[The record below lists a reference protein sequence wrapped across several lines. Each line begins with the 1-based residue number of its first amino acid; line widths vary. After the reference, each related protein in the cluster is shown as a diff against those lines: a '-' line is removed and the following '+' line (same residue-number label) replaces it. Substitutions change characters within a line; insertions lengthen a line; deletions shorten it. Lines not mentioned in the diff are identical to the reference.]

1 MDLQT
6 LQGQLKTAIQNHQI
20 VVCKM
25 RNDPQNSLLQKQL
38 HDLQAEIRKLSDKQ
52 KQVVQQLRK
61 ELEKKQ
67 QQVVIVSSSGQV
79 QTTVLSPVLQSTITQ
94 RANQSMTVHPV
105 VSQSTPVQTQ
115 AVALTTKQMTI
126 VQSGPQNIRHV
137 VPSSLGNLV
146 NASTNIAIKTPVATA
161 VLLPHC
167 TTATNA
173 LLTTRSGNNQ
183 RAQPVLVVPSPN
195 RSSDS
200 SHTGVMLNL
209 APPIRVPQYPPPG
222 SRSVLT
228 VPTACHSVTTTAT
241 ISTTTTTTS
250 SLPAS
255 HIAAQRASS
264 TTHLI
269 VKTVSPHN
277 KIINKEKQIKSDFM
291 LSLGLVTKEFLTE
304 LKSRKVERKRRT
316 TANPQFS
323 NAAIEEKRK
332 NAAFLNAENMSGP
345 PTKRPRGRPRL
356 VPQAPNSRSESPENN
371 TASTMTT
378 TPIPLTVTN
387 VSVITAVTATST
399 TITTTTTTS
408 SSTPCNNGGNGVIN
422 GYHLPQQSLNQHLIK
437 SSSPNQVCTVCKQK
451 GDLLKCSACA
461 GLYHC
466 SCLKPPIKIAPSTPW
481 TCIKCSQPETKPRV
495 TTWPSPLTVVH
506 SYIALKSAK
515 EEEKRKLLK
524 RSLELKSERTQL
536 QDKKQ
541 QLNEV
546 ISDQAQRRTEL
557 QATHQI
563 MQKSVER
570 LQDFIMKIKQMS

>member
-105 VSQSTPVQTQ
+105 VSQSTP
-115 AVALTTKQMTI
+115 
-126 VQSGPQNIRHV
+126 
-137 VPSSLGNLV
+137 
-146 NASTNIAIKTPVATA
+146 
-161 VLLPHC
+161 
-167 TTATNA
+167 
-173 LLTTRSGNNQ
+173 
-183 RAQPVLVVPSPN
+183 
-195 RSSDS
+195 
-200 SHTGVMLNL
+200 
-209 APPIRVPQYPPPG
+209 
-222 SRSVLT
+222 
-228 VPTACHSVTTTAT
+228 PTACHSVTTTAT

-422 GYHLPQQSLNQHLIK
+422 GYHLPQQSLNQHSIK

-451 GDLLKCSACA
+451 GDLLKCSVCA

>member
-1 MDLQT
+1 MNYERINCNT
-6 LQGQLKTAIQNHQI
+6 W
-20 VVCKM
+20 
-25 RNDPQNSLLQKQL
+25 
-38 HDLQAEIRKLSDKQ
+38 Q

-61 ELEKKQ
+61 ELEKK

-79 QTTVLSPVLQSTITQ
+79 QTTVLSPVLHSTLTQ
-94 RANQSMTVHPV
+94 RANQPMTVHPV

-137 VPSSLGNLV
+137 VPSSLSNLV

-173 LLTTRSGNNQ
+173 LLTRSGNNQ

-195 RSSDS
+195 RSNDS

-277 KIINKEKQIKSDFM
+277 KVINKEKQVV
-291 LSLGLVTKEFLTE
+291 SLF
-304 LKSRKVERKRRT
+304 
-316 TANPQFS
+316 
-323 NAAIEEKRK
+323 
-332 NAAFLNAENMSGP
+332 
-345 PTKRPRGRPRL
+345 
-356 VPQAPNSRSESPENN
+356 
-371 TASTMTT
+371 
-378 TPIPLTVTN
+378 
-387 VSVITAVTATST
+387 
-399 TITTTTTTS
+399 
-408 SSTPCNNGGNGVIN
+408 
-422 GYHLPQQSLNQHLIK
+422 
-437 SSSPNQVCTVCKQK
+437 
-451 GDLLKCSACA
+451 
-461 GLYHC
+461 
-466 SCLKPPIKIAPSTPW
+466 
-481 TCIKCSQPETKPRV
+481 
-495 TTWPSPLTVVH
+495 
-506 SYIALKSAK
+506 
-515 EEEKRKLLK
+515 
-524 RSLELKSERTQL
+524 QL
-536 QDKKQ
+536 
-541 QLNEV
+541 
-546 ISDQAQRRTEL
+546 
-557 QATHQI
+557 
-563 MQKSVER
+563 
-570 LQDFIMKIKQMS
+570 